1 MKIELLTSEVAR
13 IITSLKTQINV
24 YETQIKRCEQSGGLE
39 KIIES
44 YVSDIEE
51 INLLINKILN

>member
-1 MKIELLTSEVAR
+1 MKILFNNHIS
-13 IITSLKTQINV
+13 QINV